1 MMKNCFG
8 RGSRRRLYMLA
19 GAAVWVALAQPAKAV
34 DEIQVYNAGIA
45 APGQFTI
52 QQHLNY
58 IPLGVKDPPFPGGLV
73 SHNSINGTPEFAY
86 GVTDWWEVGLY
97 LPFAIQDRQFLSD
110 SFKLR
115 TLFVSPNAAERN
127 FFYGVNFEFSN
138 TTPKFSQTR
147 FGLEIRPILGVRNAD
162 YEFIVNPIVD
172 IGFGKYG
179 EATFTPAARLA
190 RKLGPDLFVGLEYYA
205 DFGEIGNF
213 LKPAD
218 QQHTLFAV
226 TDFKLGDFGVNFG
239 VGYGLTPASDRW
251 VVKTIVGYAF
261 PVPGSNPGASERAT
275 ASPPALSIRC
285 RAPPR
290 ASPNPD
296 ETTRCFASHARFAR
310 IRSNNPANIV
320 GEPRDRS
327 FAIRR
332 HREGVPLAHRG
343 ASARAISDRLVDA
356 GYSPGHET
364 RRRHDISCL
373 LRNRHPDTYRFA
385 LRVAACSS
393 GGAREFASPM
403 AAAGLGSHALAA
415 LCAGIGPDTNRL
427 AVRVLLRLVG

>member
-1 MMKNCFG
+1 MKNCIG
-8 RGSRRRLYMLA
+8 RGSRRGLYLSA
-19 GAAVWVALAQPAKAV
+19 SAALWIVLRQPAKAV

-45 APGQFTI
+45 APGQLTI

-58 IPLGVKDPPFPGGLV
+58 IPLGVKEPPFPGGLV
-73 SHNSINGTPEFAY
+73 SHSSINGTPEFAY

-115 TLFVSPNAAERN
+115 TLFVSPNAAERD

-147 FGLEIRPILGVRNAD
+147 FGMEIRPIIGIRNAE

-172 IGFGKYG
+172 IGFGKNG
-179 EATFTPAARLA
+179 EADFTPAARLA

-261 PVPGSNPGASERAT
+261 PVPGSNSVSERAT
-275 ASPPALSIRC
+275 ACGPV
-285 RAPPR
+285 
-290 ASPNPD
+290 NPM
-296 ETTRCFASHARFAR
+296 S
-310 IRSNNPANIV
+310 RS
-320 GEPRDRS
+320 
-327 FAIRR
+327 
-332 HREGVPLAHRG
+332 
-343 ASARAISDRLVDA
+343 SAR
-356 GYSPGHET
+356 
-364 RRRHDISCL
+364 
-373 LRNRHPDTYRFA
+373 
-385 LRVAACSS
+385 
-393 GGAREFASPM
+393 
-403 AAAGLGSHALAA
+403 LAQ
-415 LCAGIGPDTNRL
+415 P
-427 AVRVLLRLVG
+427 